1 MSSLEKHI
9 TPFSKAIVRLLKST
23 VERNSNVWDD
33 VINYQT
39 EIQDYISKI
48 GLELI
53 VKKDEGFAFV
63 KQLEDSEGNTLGLV
77 QRRQIGFET
86 SIVLVVL
93 RQSLEDF
100 DSNPTQLATEKFI
113 TNSEIKDELELFLPE
128 KYNKVKFIKELDKYI
143 NAAVDLIDEFD
154 EVTFAILKHNNAC
167 GLASRPTV
175 LEAWKDAL
183 AGDPVS
189 AFGGVLVTNAVIDKE
204 TAEEI
209 NKLFFEVIIAPDYD
223 VDALEILG
231 QKKNR
236 IILVRKEAKL
246 PKKQFRSLL
255 NGVLVQERDLDVE
268 TPADLKQVTEK
279 APTATEIEDMLF
291 ANNLIYYI

>member
-9 TPFSKAIVRLLKST
+9 TPFSKAIVRLLKSA
-23 VERNSNVWDD
+23 VERNSTVWDD

-113 TNSEIKDELELFLPE
+113 TNTEIKDELELFLPE
-128 KYNKVKFIKELDKYI
+128 KYDRVRFIKELDRYI
-143 NAAVDLIDEFD
+143 NAAVDLGYLKEISNKDNETKYQIHRIIKEKITLD
-154 EVTFAILKHNNAC
+154 ILQDF
-167 GLASRPTV
+167 
-175 LEAWKDAL
+175 E
-183 AGDPVS
+183 
-189 AFGGVLVTNAVIDKE
+189 
-204 TAEEI
+204 
-209 NKLFFEVIIAPDYD
+209 NKLKDY
-223 VDALEILG
+223 
-231 QKKNR
+231 
-236 IILVRKEAKL
+236 
-246 PKKQFRSLL
+246 
-255 NGVLVQERDLDVE
+255 VE
-268 TPADLKQVTEK
+268 SV
-279 APTATEIEDMLF
+279 
-291 ANNLIYYI
+291 